1 MGKGGDAMFDAES
14 RQERFRFI
22 WSTTYSKG
30 PGFNVSVP
38 KGLNC
43 RTQFINYPDRPSLG
57 LPSG

>member
-38 KGLNC
+38 KGLN
-43 RTQFINYPDRPSLG
+43 
-57 LPSG
+57 